1 MVSGRCC
8 RRKGE
13 IRARRSLKTLFVA
26 HMSQAGAE
34 NVGFPHQDGAL
45 ATRSWRS
52 CPAGERAVT

>member
-26 HMSQAGAE
+26 HMSQRAAE
-34 NVGFPHQDGAL
+34 KEKVFLTKTA
-45 ATRSWRS
+45 RSWRS